1 MLKNFKPVGLLLL
14 AGTLGIP
21 GYASAD
27 TVTAGPRTSI
37 SQQDGK
43 VTGTVEDEFGPVAG
57 ASVVVKGTTNGNIT
71 DMDGNFTLE
80 GVKSGDIIQ
89 ISFIGYA
96 TQEIKYTG
104 QGTISVKLAED
115 TQKLD
120 EVVVT
125 ALGMKRSEKAL
136 GYAVTEL
143 KGDELKT
150 NAINPVASLQG
161 KVAGVEIASSDGGMF
176 GATKIQI
183 RGASTL
189 NGNNQPIY
197 VVDGVILSN
206 DLSGTGSSD
215 WDSNANDYGNMLKN
229 LNPDDFETVSVLKG
243 AAATALYG
251 SRGLNGAVV
260 ITTKS
265 GKGATGFGVSV
276 SQTFGLDRAHGGMER
291 QMLYGPGTIGG
302 DISYGEV
309 NADGSYKK
317 WDQNQFRL
325 NSRGEGTVIGASTML
340 WGPRYDGRQIENY
353 DGTMTS
359 YSPIESNM
367 SDAYQTVLN
376 SNTNVS
382 VRGGNETTNYFS
394 SISYKK
400 AKGIVENNDFER
412 YSLLLKGSHKI
423 SNRVDVNAS
432 ISFANSTPKNAQINI
447 GESFATGTYSTM
459 YDTNYFRDKYLG
471 DHHTGLAS
479 NDYGDKYGSV
489 PGKSLWFKIDNNDK
503 TRKET
508 VVRPTVEINVKMLD
522 WLSFR
527 AEGNMNY
534 YYTSWEDKQ
543 LGEGYNNKGGFYE
556 MGQEYN
562 KQTTFG
568 GTFTF
573 NKDVKDFHIGGF
585 LRGEY
590 YTTSAATQTSKTDG
604 GLAVPG
610 QYFVGNSLNTSKTT
624 AEIKNT
630 KRILSAV
637 AAVNLSW
644 RNQLFLDIT
653 GRNDWSSGLIYTN
666 GTGNYSY
673 FYPSIGGSWLINET
687 FRDQM
692 PEWINLA
699 KIRGSWAQVGNDASP
714 YSIYSYYTLGSLLQ
728 PDGSN
733 IFTNYWNDDN
743 KKLFSPNLKPERK
756 NSWEIGLDWRIFDS
770 RIALD
775 ATYYKEN
782 TTDQIMTIAIPSESG
797 ISKQLI
803 NAGNIQNSGVEI
815 ALNTIPFKNKD
826 WEWTLDFTFTKNSNK
841 IVELHPNVANYIAL
855 EGDVAY
861 GNYRVGSVAIVG
873 GSYGMLMS
881 DAMPKKNENGETV
894 LTWRDS
900 YRSAFAQRSGTAEE
914 VGSLVPKF
922 MGSIATG
929 VTWKDL
935 SLRVALDARIGG
947 KVASYSNKYG
957 QAYGFTQSSLDFRDE
972 EHGGITWTSNYGD
985 SKGMTFH
992 DGVIPEGVFE
1002 AGTMA
1007 TCVDG
1012 VKRDLGGMSFADA
1025 VNKGYLEPVHASD
1038 YHYWSNQWGT
1048 GTVNDYWVH
1057 DLSYIALREITLG
1070 YRVPKTIASKIGAKG
1085 LNLSFSARNLGYL
1098 YNSLPNNIN
1107 PESVRSNKSAEFRE
1121 RSNSPITSS
1130 YMFTINLD
1138 F

>member
-367 SDAYQTVLN
+367 SDAYQTGLN

-861 GNYRVGSVAIVG
+861 GNYRVGSVAIV
-873 GSYGMLMS
+873 
-881 DAMPKKNENGETV
+881 DV
-894 LTWRDS
+894 
-900 YRSAFAQRSGTAEE
+900 
-914 VGSLVPKF
+914 
-922 MGSIATG
+922 
-929 VTWKDL
+929 
-935 SLRVALDARIGG
+935 
-947 KVASYSNKYG
+947 
-957 QAYGFTQSSLDFRDE
+957 
-972 EHGGITWTSNYGD
+972 
-985 SKGMTFH
+985 
-992 DGVIPEGVFE
+992 
-1002 AGTMA
+1002 
-1007 TCVDG
+1007 
-1012 VKRDLGGMSFADA
+1012 
-1025 VNKGYLEPVHASD
+1025 
-1038 YHYWSNQWGT
+1038 
-1048 GTVNDYWVH
+1048 
-1057 DLSYIALREITLG
+1057 
-1070 YRVPKTIASKIGAKG
+1070 
-1085 LNLSFSARNLGYL
+1085 
-1098 YNSLPNNIN
+1098 
-1107 PESVRSNKSAEFRE
+1107 
-1121 RSNSPITSS
+1121 
-1130 YMFTINLD
+1130 
-1138 F
+1138 